1 MTKSIEIAYHY
12 VTPSGDSFKFVDDGF
27 PSSVHVQHMRKGE
40 PDSPSYSPISN
51 TSVSFG
57 ANSSTSASLQSN
69 NEVIQE
75 STNVTEPKESTNVT
89 EPEES
94 TNVTAPV
101 FLGSIVDFTLSFP
114 KRPPAIV
121 ALRRFRRSVQDLVK
135 LDNGV
140 ETPFARFD
148 RLFLRAVGAF
158 PLLSTFLGDDLFQPL
173 ASRLR

>member
-1 MTKSIEIAYHY
+1 MLGVIEIAYHY

-27 PSSVHVQHMRKGE
+27 PSSVHVQHMRKGK
-40 PDSPSYSPISN
+40 PDSPSYSQISN

-69 NEVIQE
+69 NNVI
-75 STNVTEPKESTNVT
+75 
-89 EPEES
+89 EES
-94 TNVTAPV
+94 TNVTAPA

-158 PLLSTFLGDDLFQPL
+158 PLISTFLGDGYTFYF
-173 ASRLR
+173 

>member
-1 MTKSIEIAYHY
+1 MLGVKKSIEIAYHY

-27 PSSVHVQHMRKGE
+27 PSSVHVQHMRKGK
-40 PDSPSYSPISN
+40 PDSPSYSQISN

-57 ANSSTSASLQSN
+57 ANSSTSASLQSKN
-69 NEVIQE
+69 DVIE
-75 STNVTEPKESTNVT
+75 ESTNVT

-94 TNVTAPV
+94 TNVTAPA

-158 PLLSTFLGDDLFQPL
+158 PLISTFLSDDLFQPL
-173 ASRLR
+173 A